1 MDTYKINISDE
12 TKEHIKKIQNLSSAI
27 NNSTYIESITKTGK
41 MLSNYAKAMLDA
53 SPDINQINETLQRSF
68 GSIAKI
74 MSSYNYTLAFEGMA
88 QMAKELNE
96 TLSKMHIEQ
105 LKVLSQIDF
114 KQLYSHV
121 NYYNKSFDDLIDL
134 VYETTVTETKVS
146 PLTKEDLKATLN
158 TAKENKSRWKDINIQ
173 LSNHIN
179 KFKKENYIFYII
191 IAFFIQCFFIP
202 WFADEV
208 GKPVMSKIVCS
219 VKELPEKGAEII
231 CHLEQNIEAIITEN
245 QNYYYKVS
253 FIDENGIEREGYVA
267 KRNLKIIDQEE
278 TSDEQPT
285 VSGNDSLSLNED

>member
-173 LSNHIN
+173 LSNHID

-208 GKPVMSKIVCS
+208 GKPVMSKIVCT

>member
-134 VYETTVTETKVS
+134 AYETTVTETKVS

-173 LSNHIN
+173 LSNHID

>member
-173 LSNHIN
+173 LSNHID

>member
-53 SPDINQINETLQRSF
+53 SPDINQINETLQHSF

-173 LSNHIN
+173 LSNHID